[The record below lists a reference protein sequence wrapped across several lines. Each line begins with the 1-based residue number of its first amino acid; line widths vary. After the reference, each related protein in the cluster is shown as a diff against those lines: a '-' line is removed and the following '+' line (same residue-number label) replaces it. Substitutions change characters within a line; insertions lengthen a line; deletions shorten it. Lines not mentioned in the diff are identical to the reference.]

1 MSKVTTVAV
10 DLGKEVFQIGFA
22 DRHGREVRKQR
33 RLTSRDEF
41 RAFVAEVDPR
51 CEVLMEVGWG
61 AQGWARAFRARNIR
75 VRLLPAQQ
83 VIAHRTGAKND
94 RNDVLAILRA
104 GQDASIHA
112 VPVKSAEDQAIQAEH
127 RVRRGWVRRRTAISN
142 QVRGLLADQGM
153 VFAKGDAA
161 FVNGAQGALEDASLP
176 IPDRLR
182 VLIQALLI
190 EWHQLGARVHESD
203 ANLERLVR
211 DHPIA
216 RMLQQELDGV
226 GPIGAP
232 ALACKAVELDR
243 FADARHF
250 AASFGLVPEQHSS
263 SDRIRLGRMSKRG
276 DSYIRATLVSGA
288 MAVFRYLPMRPDNP
302 DTRRLQRWHAR
313 HGTKGA
319 AIRLA
324 NRNLRIAFSL
334 MRSKKG
340 TST

>member
-1 MSKVTTVAV
+1 MSKVTTIAV

-22 DRHGREVRKQR
+22 DRRGCEVRKQR
-33 RLTSRDEF
+33 RVSSREEF
-41 RAFVAEVDPR
+41 RRFIAEVDPR

-61 AQGWARAFRARNIR
+61 AQAWARAFAARKIR
-75 VRLLPAQQ
+75 VRLLPAQL
-83 VIAHRTGAKND
+83 VVAHRTGGKND

-112 VPVKSAEDQAIQAEH
+112 VPVRSSEDQAIQAEH
-127 RVRRGWVRRRTAISN
+127 RVRRGWVRRRTAIGN

-153 VFAKGDAA
+153 VFAKGDVA

-182 VLIQALLI
+182 MLIEALLI
-190 EWHQLGARVHESD
+190 EWHQLGQRIRESD
-203 ANLERLVR
+203 ANLERLLR
-211 DHPIA
+211 EHPIA
-216 RMLQQELDGV
+216 RMLEQQLDGV
-226 GPIGAP
+226 GPVGAT
-232 ALACKAVELDR
+232 ALACKAVALER
-243 FADARHF
+243 FANARQF

-263 SDRIRLGRMSKRG
+263 SNKIRLGRMSKRG

-288 MAVFRYLPMRPDNP
+288 MAVFRYLPTRPDNP
-302 DTRRLQRWHAR
+302 DTKRLQRWHAR

-324 NRNLRIAFSL
+324 NRNLRVAFSL
-334 MRSKKG
+334 LRKSQG
-340 TST
+340 VSA